1 MVVVAGVVMGV
12 VEMKVVI
19 LGLATGTVVVVVVRV
34 SVSTN
39 SVVVVVVRVR
49 FFDEFSSGGSGDYC
63 FRGNDGGEV
72 IRINIGIGRLVRIR
86 TWKEI
91 KRAMQ
96 GSTCLAIIVRNV
108 RNTEKKFMYRVS

>member
-39 SVVVVVVRVR
+39 SVVVVVVRV
-49 FFDEFSSGGSGDYC
+49 SVLTNS
-63 FRGNDGGEV
+63 V
-72 IRINIGIGRLVRIR
+72 VVVV
-86 TWKEI
+86 
-91 KRAMQ
+91 
-96 GSTCLAIIVRNV
+96 AIIVSVAMKAGKSSGSTLGLAGWLGSGLGRKLK
-108 RNTEKKFMYRVS
+108 EPCRVPHVWPLSSVM